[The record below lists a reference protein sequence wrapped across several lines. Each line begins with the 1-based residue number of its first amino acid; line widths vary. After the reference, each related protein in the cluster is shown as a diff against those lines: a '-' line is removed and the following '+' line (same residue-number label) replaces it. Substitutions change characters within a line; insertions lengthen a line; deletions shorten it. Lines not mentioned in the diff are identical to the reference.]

1 MAGAHIA
8 LCRVLRLKNALR
20 ATINMPEFIALR
32 QFKEEISILQSEDFW
47 NYLFSMCRALHAP
60 MRLLRLADQKVAAMD
75 KMHFYV
81 CQTDANMSHY
91 LTKVVSDAGK
101 CTHDETLRLMN
112 ACLQDVDEANNG
124 VNNNDDEEDDKES
137 SVEDDSDNKI
147 LSNGEECGEDGSDD
161 DDDLPA
167 AFMNDQLEQVA
178 DSYST
183 YLLLVYCTL
192 FACAN

>member
-1 MAGAHIA
+1 
-8 LCRVLRLKNALR
+8 
-20 ATINMPEFIALR
+20 
-32 QFKEEISILQSEDFW
+32 
-47 NYLFSMCRALHAP
+47 
-60 MRLLRLADQKVAAMD
+60 
-75 KMHFYV
+75 
-81 CQTDANMSHY
+81 
-91 LTKVVSDAGK
+91 
-101 CTHDETLRLMN
+101 MN

-137 SVEDDSDNKI
+137 LVEDDSNNKI

-167 AFMNDQLEQVA
+167 AFMNDQLEQVT

-183 YLLLVYCTL
+183 YLVLVYCTL

>member
-1 MAGAHIA
+1 
-8 LCRVLRLKNALR
+8 
-20 ATINMPEFIALR
+20 
-32 QFKEEISILQSEDFW
+32 
-47 NYLFSMCRALHAP
+47 
-60 MRLLRLADQKVAAMD
+60 MD

-81 CQTDANMSHY
+81 YQTDANMSSY
-91 LTKVVSDAGK
+91 LIKAVFDSGR

-112 ACLQDVDEANNG
+112 ACSQDVDEPNNG
-124 VNNNDDEEDDKES
+124 DDDNNEEDDEES
-137 SVEDDSDNKI
+137 LVEDDSDKEI
-147 LSNGEECGEDGSDD
+147 SSNDEESGEDGSDD